1 MKKSICWITSGYLLQ
16 VDLPL
21 LHKLQGCYDIKW
33 IVYASSGS
41 DMARHAEDYAHKHGL
56 DFILFYSSHHRYN
69 PMIYFDFVKQMKELQ
84 AYNAGIYYFNMIAFP
99 YMIFAIKRYLPANK
113 VIMAMHH
120 GHIHRGMQLRHIYK
134 YYLSFLCNQS
144 FWFQY
149 FSKTQ
154 ACYFTGNISHRF
166 IIPLALNDFGKADTV
181 PSQDR
186 VIFLSFG
193 NIIKTKNIG
202 LLIKAACLVKEQ
214 CNKPFKVKI
223 VGHCRSW
230 EYYQLL
236 IKYPEIFD
244 LEIKRVPDNEI
255 PNLFSSAHYLVLP
268 YLSVTQSGPL
278 RIAYGYNLP
287 VITSDLPG
295 FKESVVEG
303 TTGLMFASND
313 VNALAMLMKKCINEH
328 PSLYERL
335 RLSQKEY
342 VEKKLSVD
350 AVVSQYATMFN
361 KILSLNDASQ
371 R

>member
-1 MKKSICWITSGYLLQ
+1 MKEKICWVTSGYLLQ

-21 LHKLQGCYDIKW
+21 LHKLQGYYDIKW
-33 IVYASSGS
+33 VVYASAGS
-41 DMARHAEDYAHKHGL
+41 DMAKHAEDYAHIHRV
-56 DFILFYSSHHRYN
+56 DFTLFYSLRHRYN
-69 PMIYFDFVKQMKELQ
+69 PMIYSDFVKQMKEIQ
-84 AYNAGIYYFNMIAFP
+84 AYNADIYYFNMIAFP
-99 YMIFAIKRYLPANK
+99 YMIFVIKRYLPANK

-134 YYLSFLCNQS
+134 YYLRFLCNQP

-154 ACYFTGNISHRF
+154 ASYFIGDVSRRF
-166 IIPLALNDFGKADTV
+166 IIPLALNDFGKGDSV
-181 PSQDR
+181 LPQDC
-186 VIFLSFG
+186 VVFLSFG

-202 LLIKAACLVKEQ
+202 LLIKAACMVKEQ
-214 CNKPFKVKI
+214 CDKPFKVKI

-230 EYYQLL
+230 GYYQSL

-244 LEIKRVPDNEI
+244 LQIKRVPDNEI

-303 TTGLMFASND
+303 TTGLMVASND
-313 VNALAMLMKKCINEH
+313 VNALAMLMIKCINGH

-335 RLSQKEY
+335 KGSQKEY
-342 VEKKLSVD
+342 VRNNLSVD
-350 AVVSQYATMFN
+350 AVVSQYVTMFN
-361 KILSLNDASQ
+361 NILHLK
-371 R
+371 

>member
-1 MKKSICWITSGYLLQ
+1 MKKRICWITSGYLLQ

-21 LHKLQGCYDIKW
+21 LHKVKEYFDIKW
-33 IVYASSGS
+33 VVYASPGS
-41 DMARHAEDYAHKHGL
+41 DMAKHAEDYAYKHGL
-56 DFILFYSSHHRYN
+56 DFTLLYSMRHRYN
-69 PMIYFDFVKQMKELQ
+69 PMIYSDFVRQMKKLKD
-84 AYNAGIYYFNMIAFP
+84 YNADIYYFNMIAFP
-99 YMIFAIKRYLPANK
+99 YLIFAIKRYLPADK
-113 VIMAMHH
+113 VVMAMHH

-134 YYLSFLCNQS
+134 YYLRFLCNQP

-149 FSKTQ
+149 FSTTQ
-154 ACYFTGNISHRF
+154 ASYFTGNVSHRF
-166 IIPLALNDFGKADTV
+166 VIPLALNDFGKADSV
-181 PSQDR
+181 LSQDC

-202 LLIKAACLVKEQ
+202 LLIKAACIVKEQ

-230 EYYQLL
+230 EKYQSL

-255 PNLFSSAHYLVLP
+255 PNLFSSSHYLVLP

-287 VITSDLPG
+287 VLTSDLPG

-303 TTGLMFASND
+303 VTGLMFASND
-313 VNALAMLMKKCINEH
+313 VNALAMLIKKCINEY

-335 RLSQKEY
+335 KNSQKEY
-342 VEKKLSVD
+342 AGRNLSVD
-350 AVVSQYATMFN
+350 AVVDQYVTMFN
-361 KILSLNDASQ
+361 KILRLK
-371 R
+371 